1 MKSDDQNFSSFI
13 HVLRQRARPALGAA
27 LAVLLGMSI
36 FVFSMPAV
44 YESFATLLIQQ
55 GEISPEVLGGTDARE
70 YVEQRLQKTRELVV
84 ADNAQA
90 LIKKYDLFGQREEA
104 LTDDDKLALFNEAL
118 VIRPQ
123 VTGVVDPRS
132 MRGGELTYAFD
143 AAFQY
148 EDPTV
153 ARDVATELASQFTTA
168 GATRTRIEAEKTAK
182 FLTVEVER
190 LQADLRAREARM
202 AEFRQSTGGGRPED
216 RNINL
221 DRASGLER
229 DLARTDDDL
238 RAAQARRDLLA
249 AQLQST
255 PRDRPTI
262 DQSGQ
267 PVLRGEDRLAA
278 AQQELVAAL
287 ARYSEDHP
295 DVRRLR
301 REIATLTS
309 ETTASPN
316 SGPTNPTY
324 VQLQTQLDAADSAIR
339 DLTSRR
345 YQTSGSLAQVKGTIY
360 QSPETEKQYA
370 DLVRDYEL
378 IQKQYEQMQTRLASA
393 QMTEKAAG
401 ADAAESYVLINPAR
415 LPTQPIEPDRF
426 ALMFLAVILAL
437 AAGLGTASLLNS
449 MDSTVRGG
457 GDVMELMGSAP
468 IGHVPTM
475 RSALELRKRRV
486 NDIALASGMLV
497 TALLVLLAI
506 R

>member
-1 MKSDDQNFSSFI
+1 MKTDDQNFSTFSRM
-13 HVLRQRARPALGAA
+13 LRQRARPALGAA
-27 LAVLLGMSI
+27 LAVLLAMTT
-36 FVFSMPAV
+36 FVFGMPAV

-55 GEISPEVLGGTDARE
+55 GEISPEVLGGTDAKE

-90 LIKKYDLFGQREEA
+90 LIKKYDLFGKREGK
-104 LTDDDKLALFNEAL
+104 LTDEDKLSLFNESL
-118 VIRPQ
+118 LIRPQ

-143 AAFQY
+143 VAFQY
-148 EDPTV
+148 DDPVV
-153 ARDVATELASQFTTA
+153 ARDVAADLSTLFTTA
-168 GATRTRIEAEKTAK
+168 GANRTRIEAEKTAK

-190 LQADLRAREARM
+190 LQEDLRAREARM
-202 AEFRQSTGGGRPED
+202 AAFRQATGGGRPED

-229 DLARTDDDL
+229 DLARADDDL

-249 AQLQST
+249 AQLQAT

-262 DQSGQ
+262 DQSGA

-301 REIATLTS
+301 REIANLTS
-309 ETTASPN
+309 ETSATAN

-324 VQLQTQLDAADSAIR
+324 VQLQTQLQAADAAIR
-339 DLTSRR
+339 DLTARR
-345 YQTSGSLAQVKGTIY
+345 YQTSGSLAQVKGAIY

-370 DLVRDYEL
+370 DLVRDYDL
-378 IQKQYEQMQTRLASA
+378 TQKQYEQMRTRLASA

-415 LPTQPIEPDRF
+415 LQTQPVEPDRF
-426 ALMFLAVILAL
+426 ALMFLAVVLAI

-449 MDSTVRGG
+449 MDSTVRGS
-457 GDVMELMGSAP
+457 GDVMELMGGAP
-468 IGHVPTM
+468 IGHVPMM
-475 RSALELRKRRV
+475 RSAVELRRRRV
-486 NDIALASGMLV
+486 NDIALASGMLL
-497 TALLVLLAI
+497 ASLLVLLII